1 MSSSVKQRETGR
13 ISLKWIWR
21 IIFFFRCCF
30 LLLCSPDCVCTQQL
44 CSSSQLR
51 ENDPLLAL
59 SHGGFIEYKGY
70 KKKTKLKSNLKTRGV
85 CFRAKKEEQKKAKRF
100 TLSHLLSVNHGFQ
113 LGGGRMMNCW
123 EQDVFTAHWTTW
135 VTAYREWYRLY
146 HVFISN
152 YSFI

>member
-13 ISLKWIWR
+13 ISFKWIWR

-70 KKKTKLKSNLKTRGV
+70 KKKSSQTEIQFKNKRSL
-85 CFRAKKEEQKKAKRF
+85 FPQKKLNVS
-100 TLSHLLSVNHGFQ
+100 LSPICWASTMAFSWEAAGWWTAENRMSLLHTGPHGLQ
-113 LGGGRMMNCW
+113 HIESDTG
-123 EQDVFTAHWTTW
+123 
-135 VTAYREWYRLY
+135 Y
-146 HVFISN
+146 ISCV
-152 YSFI
+152 YQ